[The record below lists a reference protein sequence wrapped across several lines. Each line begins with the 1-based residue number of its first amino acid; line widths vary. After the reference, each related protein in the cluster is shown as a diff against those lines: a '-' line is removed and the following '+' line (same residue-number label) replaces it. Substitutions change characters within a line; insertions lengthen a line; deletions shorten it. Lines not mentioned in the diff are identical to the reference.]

1 MRWLDGIMDS
11 MDMCL
16 SKLWELVKDSKAWY
30 AAVHV
35 VTKSWIQLSGWTT
48 TGELF
53 GLYLCFFSDK
63 VYSSTGLP
71 LTSEKQA

>member
-1 MRWLDGIMDS
+1 
-11 MDMCL
+11 MDMFL
-16 SKLWELVKDSKAWY
+16 TKLRELMKDGEAWY

-35 VTKSWIQLSGWTT
+35 VAKSWLQLSGWT

-63 VYSSTGLP
+63 VYNSTGLP